1 MRQSRI
7 VLVNTSHPGNIGAA
21 ARAMKN
27 MGLDELFL
35 VSPQHFPSAEA
46 TARASGADDLL
57 SSAQCVSGLDEAV
70 AGAGLVIGASARS
83 RTLPVPMLNP
93 RQCAEL
99 VMQQPESTLSA
110 ILFGRERT
118 GLTNEELDRCHYLVQ
133 IPTNPDY
140 PSLNVAAAVQ
150 VIAYELRMAAGIP
163 AEKMEK
169 NHRFATADEMELFY
183 QHLEST
189 LTGIDFLNPEN
200 PRQLMRRLRRL
211 FGRVRPNENEINILR
226 GILTAVDQKTR

>member
-27 MGLDELFL
+27 MGLDQLCL
-35 VSPQHFPSAEA
+35 VEPLHFPSAEA

-57 SSAQCVSGLDEAV
+57 SAAHCVNGLDEAI
-70 AGAGLVIGASARS
+70 AGASLVIGASARS

-99 VMQQPESTLSA
+99 VMQQPESELSA

-118 GLTNEELDRCHYLVQ
+118 GLTNDELDRCHYLVQ
-133 IPTNPDY
+133 IPTNPEY

-163 AEKMEK
+163 AEKTEK
-169 NHRFATADEMELFY
+169 NHRFATAEEMELFY

>member
-1 MRQSRI
+1 MKNTRI

-27 MGLDELFL
+27 MGLNQLYL
-35 VSPQHFPSAEA
+35 VDPQLFPSAEA

-57 SSAQCVSGLDEAV
+57 ATARCVDRLDSAL

-99 VMQQPESTLSA
+99 VEQQAEDTQCA
-110 ILFGRERT
+110 VVFGRERT
-118 GLTNEELDRCHYLVQ
+118 GLTNDELDRCHHLVQ

-150 VIAYELRMAAGIP
+150 VIAYELRVAAGIP
-163 AEKMEK
+163 LAKAEK
-169 NHRFATADEMELFY
+169 NQRFATADEMELFY
-183 QHLEST
+183 QHLEKT
-189 LTGIDFLNPEN
+189 LIEIDFLDPDN

-211 FGRVRPNENEINILR
+211 FGRVRPNENEVNILR
-226 GILTAVDQKTR
+226 GILTAVCQKRH